1 MYLHSTVSAFLQL
14 FPTLQKKKRNHLKN
28 SNIDEV
34 GIWGKTIILKL
45 LVQENRTFQYGT
57 SEFLYN
63 HLRMTEAVSWRCS
76 VQKVFLKISQNS

>member
-14 FPTLQKKKRNHLKN
+14 FPTLQKKKKSLKN

-57 SEFLYN
+57 SEFLYI

-76 VQKVFLKISQNS
+76 VQKMFLKISQNS